1 MPRKRQRLHHS
12 EAFAALGESNQHPGG
27 ILKTKVKFE
36 DAASNLRN
44 HLEFE
49 EPNTNLRN
57 HDLKFE
63 KTATNLRSTKHDDLQ
78 MSQYRAGVQLSELLE
93 EASPD
98 GESSPDFR
106 QTRQEKKKA
115 KGSKP
120 ENLSYVFESLGQNQE
135 MEEIEGKNTP
145 K

>member
-36 DAASNLRN
+36 DAASNLTS
-44 HLEFE
+44 LKFE
-49 EPNTNLRN
+49 EPMSNLTN
-57 HDLKFE
+57 HDHPFD
-63 KTATNLRSTKHDDLQ
+63 KTASNLTNIKHDDHQ
-78 MSQYRAGVQLSELLE
+78 RSQYRAGVQLSELLE